1 MKDTTRETC
10 ATCRFHDIPALYSR
24 KGNTEEPRAW
34 GYCRR
39 HAPTKWE
46 VKSPYERL
54 GKWVFRRTKSS
65 GVSSSSRRQGW
76 WITSHV
82 RGRVST
88 LVFGS
93 TLAPRSDPQRFSPGV
108 GSPDEHRLQAVPGG
122 GTLLPPSRIPNG
134 TKSALI
140 SSKSPC
146 RRILPAS

>member
-54 GKWVFRRTKSS
+54 GKWVFHRTKST
-65 GVSSSSRRQGW
+65 GGLKQLKEAG
-76 WITSHV
+76 
-82 RGRVST
+82 
-88 LVFGS
+88 LVDYES
-93 TLAPRSDPQRFSPGV
+93 CPG
-108 GSPDEHRLQAVPGG
+108 
-122 GTLLPPSRIPNG
+122 
-134 TKSALI
+134 
-140 SSKSPC
+140 KSP
-146 RRILPAS
+146 RISLLVNPGSKV